1 MLHHYGSSLNSLP
14 LLDAFLH
21 SNHHPATP
29 ANATTHATP
38 AAHAT
43 PATPPAAPAS
53 FHDLRIGY
61 GGHMGVLTNIHR
73 DGFGSMGFHAWPET
87 LAWDGFS
94 GDFGAGYLGHVVG
107 SVCVLVYHER
117 LGWLGFGGDVEEE
130 EIQKGGGGEGGGGG
144 GIVGGVKVKVQP
156 KDTVR
161 RKIYVAPM
169 GAKIEI
175 SAGVIREFVYY
186 HHHNATK
193 EHKKETK
200 DKKNKN
206 KLILEFDRV
215 AGENAS
221 QAILKVEDTLGMGI
235 KLKTRGL
242 RIVRGGGYL
251 VDLPGWVEIGL

>member
-14 LLDAFLH
+14 MIDAFLQ
-21 SNHHPATP
+21 PPTAD
-29 ANATTHATP
+29 NAP
-38 AAHAT
+38 AAAD
-43 PATPPAAPAS
+43 AAPAS

-87 LAWDGFS
+87 LAWDGYS

-107 SVCVLVYHER
+107 SVCVLVLHEGW
-117 LGWLGFGGDVEEE
+117 GWLGFGGNVE
-130 EIQKGGGGEGGGGG
+130 EIQEEEGEGGGEGEKGGGM
-144 GIVGGVKVKVQP
+144 VGGVKVKVQP

-186 HHHNATK
+186 HYHHHHHHNATK
-193 EHKKETK
+193 ETKETK
-200 DKKNKN
+200 EHNATKEKKEHKN
-206 KLILEFDRV
+206 KLILELNRV

-242 RIVRGGGYL
+242 RNVRGGGYL

>member
-1 MLHHYGSSLNSLP
+1 MI
-14 LLDAFLH
+14 DAFFH
-21 SNHHPATP
+21 SNPPPPPAS
-29 ANATTHATP
+29 ASATH
-38 AAHAT
+38 AAHA
-43 PATPPAAPAS
+43 AAHAS

-61 GGHMGVLTNIHR
+61 GGHMGVLTNIHA

-107 SVCVLVYHER
+107 SVCVLVLHER
-117 LGWLGFGGDVEEE
+117 LGWLGFGGNVEEE
-130 EIQKGGGGEGGGGG
+130 GIQEEGGGGGEGGGGVG
-144 GIVGGVKVKVQP
+144 GVGGVKVKVQP

-169 GAKIEI
+169 GAKVEI
-175 SAGVIREFVYY
+175 SAGVIREFVY
-186 HHHNATK
+186 HHHNPTK
-193 EHKKETK
+193 EH
-200 DKKNKN
+200 NA

-215 AGENAS
+215 PGENAS
-221 QAILKVEDTLGMGI
+221 QAILQVEDTLGMGI

-242 RIVRGGGYL
+242 RNVRGGGYL

>member
-21 SNHHPATP
+21 SNPPPTSNADNAD
-29 ANATTHATP
+29 ANAT
-38 AAHAT
+38 AHA
-43 PATPPAAPAS
+43 AAQS

-61 GGHMGVLTNIHR
+61 GGHMGVLTNIHP

-107 SVCVLVYHER
+107 SVCVLVLHER
-117 LGWLGFGGDVEEE
+117 WGWLGFGGNVE
-130 EIQKGGGGEGGGGG
+130 EIQEGDEKGGGGGGG
-144 GIVGGVKVKVQP
+144 GIGGGGVKVKVQP

-186 HHHNATK
+186 HHHHHNATK
-193 EHKKETK
+193 ETKETK
-200 DKKNKN
+200 EKTKEKKN
-206 KLILEFDRV
+206 KLILELNRV

-221 QAILKVEDTLGMGI
+221 QAILKVEDTIGMGV

-242 RIVRGGGYL
+242 RNVRGGGYL

>member
-14 LLDAFLH
+14 MIDAFLH
-21 SNHHPATP
+21 SNPPPTSNTSNVATP
-29 ANATTHATP
+29 TTP
-38 AAHAT
+38 AAQ
-43 PATPPAAPAS
+43 S

-87 LAWDGFS
+87 LAWDGYS

-107 SVCVLVYHER
+107 SVCVLVNHER
-117 LGWLGFGGDVEEE
+117 WGWLGFGGNVE
-130 EIQKGGGGEGGGGG
+130 EIQEGDEKGGGGEGGG
-144 GIVGGVKVKVQP
+144 IVGVGVKVKVQP

-186 HHHNATK
+186 HHYSSYNDHNDPTK
-193 EHKKETK
+193 EH
-200 DKKNKN
+200 KN
-206 KLILEFDRV
+206 KLILELNRV

-221 QAILKVEDTLGMGI
+221 QAILKVEDTIGMGM

-242 RIVRGGGYL
+242 RNVRGGGYL
-251 VDLPGWVEIGL
+251 VDLPGVVEIGL

>member
-14 LLDAFLH
+14 MIDAFLH
-21 SNHHPATP
+21 SNHHPPTSASN
-29 ANATTHATP
+29 ADNATAH

-43 PATPPAAPAS
+43 QS

-87 LAWDGFS
+87 LAWDGYS

-107 SVCVLVYHER
+107 SVCVLVLHER
-117 LGWLGFGGDVEEE
+117 WGWLGFGGNVVGEE
-130 EIQKGGGGEGGGGG
+130 GGGGGG

-169 GAKIEI
+169 GARIEI

-186 HHHNATK
+186 HHHHHNLT
-193 EHKKETK
+193 KETK
-200 DKKNKN
+200 KKEHKN
-206 KLILEFDRV
+206 KLILELNRV

-221 QAILKVEDTLGMGI
+221 QAILKVEDTIGMGI

-242 RIVRGGGYL
+242 RNVRGGGYL
-251 VDLPGWVEIGL
+251 VDLPGVVEIGLEM

>member
-14 LLDAFLH
+14 MIDAFLH
-21 SNHHPATP
+21 SNPPPTSN
-29 ANATTHATP
+29 ANATAHATHAT
-38 AAHAT
+38 H
-43 PATPPAAPAS
+43 AS

-87 LAWDGFS
+87 LAWDGYS

-107 SVCVLVYHER
+107 SVCVLVKHER
-117 LGWLGFGGDVEEE
+117 WGWLGFGGNVVEEE
-130 EIQKGGGGEGGGGG
+130 EIQEDGGEGEGEGGGGG
-144 GIVGGVKVKVQP
+144 GYEGGVGGGGVKVKVQP

-193 EHKKETK
+193 E
-200 DKKNKN
+200 N
-206 KLILEFDRV
+206 KLIIELNRV

-221 QAILKVEDTLGMGI
+221 QAILQVEDTIGMGI

-242 RIVRGGGYL
+242 RNVRGGGYL

>member
-1 MLHHYGSSLNSLP
+1 
-14 LLDAFLH
+14 
-21 SNHHPATP
+21 
-29 ANATTHATP
+29 
-38 AAHAT
+38 
-43 PATPPAAPAS
+43 
-53 FHDLRIGY
+53 
-61 GGHMGVLTNIHR
+61 MGVLTNIHP

-117 LGWLGFGGDVEEE
+117 WGWLGFGGNVE
-130 EIQKGGGGEGGGGG
+130 EIQEEGDEKGGGG
-144 GIVGGVKVKVQP
+144 GIVGVGVKVKVQP

-169 GAKIEI
+169 GARIGI

-186 HHHNATK
+186 HHYSSYNDHDDP
-193 EHKKETK
+193 TK
-200 DKKNKN
+200 DKLMIELN
-206 KLILEFDRV
+206 RV
-215 AGENAS
+215 ASENAS
-221 QAILKVEDTLGMGI
+221 QAILKIEDTIGMGI

-242 RIVRGGGYL
+242 RNVRGGGYL

>member
-14 LLDAFLH
+14 MIDAFFH
-21 SNHHPATP
+21 SNP
-29 ANATTHATP
+29 ANPPAVDN
-38 AAHAT
+38 AAH
-43 PATPPAAPAS
+43 AS

-61 GGHMGVLTNIHR
+61 GGHMGVLTNIHP

-107 SVCVLVYHER
+107 SVCVLVLHER
-117 LGWLGFGGDVEEE
+117 WGWLGFGGNVVEEE
-130 EIQKGGGGEGGGGG
+130 EEEGGG
-144 GIVGGVKVKVQP
+144 GIVGVGVKVKVQP

-169 GAKIEI
+169 GARIGI

-186 HHHNATK
+186 HHYSSYNDHHNDPTK
-193 EHKKETK
+193 ETNATK
-200 DKKNKN
+200 DKKKKN
-206 KLILEFDRV
+206 KLILELNRV
-215 AGENAS
+215 ASENAS
-221 QAILKVEDTLGMGI
+221 QAILKVEDTIGMGI

-242 RIVRGGGYL
+242 RNVRGGGYL

>member
-14 LLDAFLH
+14 MIDAFFH
-21 SNHHPATP
+21 SNHHPAD
-29 ANATTHATP
+29 ANVHATH
-38 AAHAT
+38 AAHA
-43 PATPPAAPAS
+43 AHAS

-61 GGHMGVLTNIHR
+61 GGHMGVLTNIHP

-87 LAWDGFS
+87 LAWDGYS

-107 SVCVLVYHER
+107 SVCVLVLHER
-117 LGWLGFGGDVEEE
+117 LGWLGFGGNVGEEE
-130 EIQKGGGGEGGGGG
+130 EIQEEEGGGGG
-144 GIVGGVKVKVQP
+144 GGGGGGIFGVKVKVQP

-161 RKIYVAPM
+161 RKIYVASM
-169 GAKIEI
+169 GAKVEI

-186 HHHNATK
+186 HHHHNATK

-200 DKKNKN
+200 ETNEKKKKN
-206 KLILEFDRV
+206 KLILELNRV
-215 AGENAS
+215 TGENAS
-221 QAILKVEDTLGMGI
+221 QAILKVEDTTGMGI

-242 RIVRGGGYL
+242 RIARGGAYL

>member
-21 SNHHPATP
+21 SNPPPTS
-29 ANATTHATP
+29 NADNADAA
-38 AAHAT
+38 AAHA
-43 PATPPAAPAS
+43 AAHAS

-61 GGHMGVLTNIHR
+61 GGHMGVLTNIHA

-87 LAWDGFS
+87 LAWDGYS

-107 SVCVLVYHER
+107 SVCVLVLHER
-117 LGWLGFGGDVEEE
+117 WGWLGFGGNVVEEE
-130 EIQKGGGGEGGGGG
+130 DVQDEKNEGGGG
-144 GIVGGVKVKVQP
+144 GIVGGVVKIKVQP

-186 HHHNATK
+186 HHHHNATK
-193 EHKKETK
+193 EKTNEKK
-200 DKKNKN
+200 D
-206 KLILEFDRV
+206 KLILELNRV
-215 AGENAS
+215 PGENAS
-221 QAILKVEDTLGMGI
+221 QAILQVEDTIGMGI

-242 RIVRGGGYL
+242 RNVRGGGYL
-251 VDLPGWVEIGL
+251 VDLPGVVEIGL

>member
-14 LLDAFLH
+14 LLDNFLH
-21 SNHHPATP
+21 SNPPPTSKADSATP
-29 ANATTHATP
+29 ATP
-38 AAHAT
+38 AAH
-43 PATPPAAPAS
+43 AS

-87 LAWDGFS
+87 LAWDGYS

-107 SVCVLVYHER
+107 SVCVLVLHER
-117 LGWLGFGGDVEEE
+117 LGWLGFGGDVVEEE
-130 EIQKGGGGEGGGGG
+130 EIQEGEEGGGGGG

-161 RKIYVAPM
+161 RKIYVASM
-169 GAKIEI
+169 GAKVEI

-186 HHHNATK
+186 HHYHHHHHNATK

-200 DKKNKN
+200 ETKKKEKKN
-206 KLILEFDRV
+206 KLIIELNRV
-215 AGENAS
+215 ASENAS
-221 QAILKVEDTLGMGI
+221 QAILKVEDTTGMGI

-242 RIVRGGGYL
+242 RNVRGGGYL

>member
-1 MLHHYGSSLNSLP
+1 MI
-14 LLDAFLH
+14 DAFIQPPTA
-21 SNHHPATP
+21 SNAD
-29 ANATTHATP
+29 ADNADAD
-38 AAHAT
+38 
-43 PATPPAAPAS
+43 AAPAS

-61 GGHMGVLTNIHR
+61 GGHMGVLTNIHP

-107 SVCVLVYHER
+107 SVCVLVCHER
-117 LGWLGFGGDVEEE
+117 LGWLGFGGNVVEEE
-130 EIQKGGGGEGGGGG
+130 ERDEKEGGEGGGG

-161 RKIYVAPM
+161 RKIYVASM
-169 GAKIEI
+169 GAKVEI

-186 HHHNATK
+186 HYHHHHHNATK
-193 EHKKETK
+193 EHK
-200 DKKNKN
+200 N
-206 KLILEFDRV
+206 KLILEINRV

-242 RIVRGGGYL
+242 RNVRGGGYL
-251 VDLPGWVEIGL
+251 VDLPGVVEIGL

>member
-14 LLDAFLH
+14 LLDSYLY
-21 SNHHPATP
+21 SNPPPTS
-29 ANATTHATP
+29 NAVNATP
-38 AAHAT
+38 AAAHA
-43 PATPPAAPAS
+43 AHAS

-87 LAWDGFS
+87 LAWDGYS

-107 SVCVLVYHER
+107 SVCVLVKHER
-117 LGWLGFGGDVEEE
+117 LGWLGFGGNVE
-130 EIQKGGGGEGGGGG
+130 EIQEGDEGGGGGEGGG
-144 GIVGGVKVKVQP
+144 IFGGVKVKVQP

-186 HHHNATK
+186 HHHHNAPNEKTK
-193 EHKKETK
+193 EKK
-200 DKKNKN
+200 KKKN
-206 KLILEFDRV
+206 KLILELNRV
-215 AGENAS
+215 PGENAS
-221 QAILKVEDTLGMGI
+221 QAILQVEDTIGIGI

-242 RIVRGGGYL
+242 RNMRGGGYL
-251 VDLPGWVEIGL
+251 VDLPGWVEIGLEM

>member
-14 LLDAFLH
+14 MIDAFLH
-21 SNHHPATP
+21 SNPASP
-29 ANATTHATP
+29 A
-38 AAHAT
+38 AAHA
-43 PATPPAAPAS
+43 AHAVAHAS

-61 GGHMGVLTNIHR
+61 GGHMGILTNIHR

-87 LAWDGFS
+87 LAWDGYS

-107 SVCVLVYHER
+107 SVCVLVLHER
-117 LGWLGFGGDVEEE
+117 WGWLGFGGDVVEEGIQEEE
-130 EIQKGGGGEGGGGG
+130 GEGGEGGGGG
-144 GIVGGVKVKVQP
+144 GGGGVGVKVKVQP

-161 RKIYVAPM
+161 RKIYVASM

-186 HHHNATK
+186 HHHNPTK
-193 EHKKETK
+193 EH
-200 DKKNKN
+200 KN
-206 KLILEFDRV
+206 KLILELNRV

-221 QAILKVEDTLGMGI
+221 QAILQVEDTIGMGI

-242 RIVRGGGYL
+242 RNVRGGGYL
-251 VDLPGWVEIGL
+251 VDLPGVVEIGL

>member
-14 LLDAFLH
+14 MIDAFLH
-21 SNHHPATP
+21 SNPPPTSNADATP
-29 ANATTHATP
+29 ADATP
-38 AAHAT
+38 ATHAAHAT
-43 PATPPAAPAS
+43 QS

-61 GGHMGVLTNIHR
+61 GGHMGVLTNIHA

-107 SVCVLVYHER
+107 SVCVLVLHEK
-117 LGWLGFGGDVEEE
+117 LGWLGFGGDVVGEE
-130 EIQKGGGGEGGGGG
+130 EIRKEEGEGGGGG
-144 GIVGGVKVKVQP
+144 VGGVKVKVQP

-169 GAKIEI
+169 GAKVEI

-186 HHHNATK
+186 HHHHNATK
-193 EHKKETK
+193 EHNTTNEK
-200 DKKNKN
+200 KN
-206 KLILEFDRV
+206 KLIIELNRV
-215 AGENAS
+215 PGENAS
-221 QAILKVEDTLGMGI
+221 QAILKVEDTIGMGI

-242 RIVRGGGYL
+242 RNVRGGGYL
-251 VDLPGWVEIGL
+251 VDLPGVVEIGL

>member
-1 MLHHYGSSLNSLP
+1 MI
-14 LLDAFLH
+14 DAFFH
-21 SNHHPATP
+21 SNPPPPSNVAT
-29 ANATTHATP
+29 HV
-38 AAHAT
+38 AAH
-43 PATPPAAPAS
+43 AS

-61 GGHMGVLTNIHR
+61 GGHMGVLTNIHP

-87 LAWDGFS
+87 LAWDGYS

-107 SVCVLVYHER
+107 SVCVLVLHER
-117 LGWLGFGGDVEEE
+117 LGWLGFGGNVVEEE
-130 EIQKGGGGEGGGGG
+130 EEEEGGGM
-144 GIVGGVKVKVQP
+144 VGGVKVKVQP

-169 GAKIEI
+169 GARIGI

-186 HHHNATK
+186 HHYSSYNDHHNDPTK
-193 EHKKETK
+193 ETNATK
-200 DKKNKN
+200 DKKKKN
-206 KLILEFDRV
+206 KLILELNRV
-215 AGENAS
+215 ASENAS

-242 RIVRGGGYL
+242 RNVRGGGYL

>member
-14 LLDAFLH
+14 LLDNFFH
-21 SNHHPATP
+21 SNPPPTS
-29 ANATTHATP
+29 NATAHATHATAP
-38 AAHAT
+38 AAH
-43 PATPPAAPAS
+43 AS

-107 SVCVLVYHER
+107 SVCVLVLHEGW
-117 LGWLGFGGDVEEE
+117 GWLGFGGDVEEIQE
-130 EIQKGGGGEGGGGG
+130 EGEKGGGIG
-144 GIVGGVKVKVQP
+144 VGVKVKVQP

-186 HHHNATK
+186 HHHHNPTK
-193 EHKKETK
+193 EKK
-200 DKKNKN
+200 DK
-206 KLILEFDRV
+206 LIIEFDRV

-221 QAILKVEDTLGMGI
+221 QAILQVEDTIGMGI

-242 RIVRGGGYL
+242 RNVRGGGYL

>member
-14 LLDAFLH
+14 MIDAFLH
-21 SNHHPATP
+21 SNPPPTSNADNAD
-29 ANATTHATP
+29 ANATAH
-38 AAHAT
+38 AAH
-43 PATPPAAPAS
+43 AS

-61 GGHMGVLTNIHR
+61 GGHMGVLTNIHP

-87 LAWDGFS
+87 LAWDGYS

-107 SVCVLVYHER
+107 SVCVLVNHER
-117 LGWLGFGGDVEEE
+117 WGWLGFGGNVVEEE
-130 EIQKGGGGEGGGGG
+130 EIQDVQEGGGGG
-144 GIVGGVKVKVQP
+144 VGGVKVKVQP

-161 RKIYVAPM
+161 RKIYVASM

-186 HHHNATK
+186 HHHHHNATK
-193 EHKKETK
+193 E
-200 DKKNKN
+200 N
-206 KLILEFDRV
+206 KLILELNRV

-221 QAILKVEDTLGMGI
+221 QAILKVEDTIGMGI

-242 RIVRGGGYL
+242 RNVRGGGYL
-251 VDLPGWVEIGL
+251 VDLPGVVEIGL

>member
-14 LLDAFLH
+14 MIDAFFH
-21 SNHHPATP
+21 SNPPPTSNVA
-29 ANATTHATP
+29 THATHT
-38 AAHAT
+38 AH
-43 PATPPAAPAS
+43 ATPPAAPAS
-53 FHDLRIGY
+53 FHDFRIGY
-61 GGHMGVLTNIHR
+61 GGHMGVLTNIHP

-107 SVCVLVYHER
+107 SVCVLVLHER
-117 LGWLGFGGDVEEE
+117 WGWLGFGGNVE
-130 EIQKGGGGEGGGGG
+130 EIQKEEDEKGGGG
-144 GIVGGVKVKVQP
+144 GIVGVGVKVKVQP

-161 RKIYVAPM
+161 RKIYVASM
-169 GAKIEI
+169 GAKIGI

-186 HHHNATK
+186 HHYHHPHHHNATK
-193 EHKKETK
+193 ETKETK
-200 DKKNKN
+200 EKKKKKN
-206 KLILEFDRV
+206 KLILELNRV
-215 AGENAS
+215 ASENAS

-242 RIVRGGGYL
+242 RNVRGGGYL

>member
-14 LLDAFLH
+14 LLDAFLY
-21 SNHHPATP
+21 SNPPPTSNA
-29 ANATTHATP
+29 ANATHATHATP
-38 AAHAT
+38 ATAHAT
-43 PATPPAAPAS
+43 QS

-61 GGHMGVLTNIHR
+61 GGHMGVLTNIHP

-107 SVCVLVYHER
+107 SVCVLVLHER
-117 LGWLGFGGDVEEE
+117 LGWLGFGGNVVEEE
-130 EIQKGGGGEGGGGG
+130 EIHDEGGGGG
-144 GIVGGVKVKVQP
+144 GGGVGGVKVKVQP

-161 RKIYVAPM
+161 RKIYVASM

-186 HHHNATK
+186 HYHHHNATK

-200 DKKNKN
+200 KKEHKN
-206 KLILEFDRV
+206 KLILELNRV

-221 QAILKVEDTLGMGI
+221 QAILKVEDTIGMGI

-242 RIVRGGGYL
+242 RNVRGGGYL

>member
-14 LLDAFLH
+14 LLDAFLY
-21 SNHHPATP
+21 SNPPPTSNAV
-29 ANATTHATP
+29 NAT
-38 AAHAT
+38 AHAT
-43 PATPPAAPAS
+43 PTTPAAQS

-87 LAWDGFS
+87 LAWDGYS

-107 SVCVLVYHER
+107 SVCVLVLHER
-117 LGWLGFGGDVEEE
+117 LGWLGFGGNVVEE
-130 EIQKGGGGEGGGGG
+130 EIQKEEGGGGG
-144 GIVGGVKVKVQP
+144 GGGGAGVGGVGGVKVKVKVQP

-169 GAKIEI
+169 GAKVEI

-186 HHHNATK
+186 NHYSSYNDHTTK
-193 EHKKETK
+193 EKK
-200 DKKNKN
+200 D

-215 AGENAS
+215 PGENAS
-221 QAILKVEDTLGMGI
+221 QAILKVEDTIGMGI

-242 RIVRGGGYL
+242 RNVRGGGYL

>member
-14 LLDAFLH
+14 MIDAFFH
-21 SNHHPATP
+21 SNPPPSAT
-29 ANATTHATP
+29 AHATHATHATP
-38 AAHAT
+38 AAH
-43 PATPPAAPAS
+43 AS

-61 GGHMGVLTNIHR
+61 GGHMGVLTNIHP

-107 SVCVLVYHER
+107 SVCVLVLHER
-117 LGWLGFGGDVEEE
+117 LGWLGFGGDVVEEE
-130 EIQKGGGGEGGGGG
+130 EEGGGAGG
-144 GIVGGVKVKVQP
+144 GIFGVKLKVQP

-169 GAKIEI
+169 GAKVEI

-186 HHHNATK
+186 HHYHHHNA
-193 EHKKETK
+193 
-200 DKKNKN
+200 
-206 KLILEFDRV
+206 KLMVEFDRV
-215 AGENAS
+215 ASENAS
-221 QAILKVEDTLGMGI
+221 QAILQVEDTIGIGI

-242 RIVRGGGYL
+242 RNVRGGGYL

>member
-14 LLDAFLH
+14 MIDAFIQ
-21 SNHHPATP
+21 PPTAGT
-29 ANATTHATP
+29 AHAD
-38 AAHAT
+38 AAHA
-43 PATPPAAPAS
+43 AHAS

-87 LAWDGFS
+87 LAWDGYS

-107 SVCVLVYHER
+107 SVCVLVLHER
-117 LGWLGFGGDVEEE
+117 WGWLGFGGNVVEEE
-130 EIQKGGGGEGGGGG
+130 EKKGEGGGGDG
-144 GIVGGVKVKVQP
+144 GGGMVGGVKVKVQP

-175 SAGVIREFVYY
+175 SAGVIWEFVYY
-186 HHHNATK
+186 HHYSSYNDHTTK
-193 EHKKETK
+193 KK
-200 DKKNKN
+200 KN
-206 KLILEFDRV
+206 KLIIELNRV
-215 AGENAS
+215 SGENAS
-221 QAILKVEDTLGMGI
+221 QAILKVEDTIGMGI

-242 RIVRGGGYL
+242 RNVRGGGYL

>member
-14 LLDAFLH
+14 LLDNFLH
-21 SNHHPATP
+21 SNPPPTS
-29 ANATTHATP
+29 NAADADN
-38 AAHAT
+38 AAHA
-43 PATPPAAPAS
+43 AHAS

-61 GGHMGVLTNIHR
+61 GGHMGVLTNIHA

-107 SVCVLVYHER
+107 SVCVLVLHER
-117 LGWLGFGGDVEEE
+117 WGWLGFGGNVEEE
-130 EIQKGGGGEGGGGG
+130 EEGGGGDEGGGGG
-144 GIVGGVKVKVQP
+144 VGGGVKVKVQP

-161 RKIYVAPM
+161 RKVYVAPM

-186 HHHNATK
+186 HYQHHHHNAPNEKTK
-193 EHKKETK
+193 ETGK
-200 DKKNKN
+200 KN
-206 KLILEFDRV
+206 KLILELNRV
-215 AGENAS
+215 PGENAS
-221 QAILKVEDTLGMGI
+221 QAILKVEDTIGMGI

-242 RIVRGGGYL
+242 MRNVRGGGYL

>member
-14 LLDAFLH
+14 LLDSFLH
-21 SNHHPATP
+21 SNPPPTP
-29 ANATTHATP
+29 NTNATAHATHAT
-38 AAHAT
+38 H
-43 PATPPAAPAS
+43 AS

-87 LAWDGFS
+87 LAWDGYS

-107 SVCVLVYHER
+107 SVCVLVLHER
-117 LGWLGFGGDVEEE
+117 WGWLGFGGDVEE
-130 EIQKGGGGEGGGGG
+130 IQEGDEGGGGG
-144 GIVGGVKVKVQP
+144 GIVGGGVKVKVQP

-169 GAKIEI
+169 GAKVEI

-186 HHHNATK
+186 HHHHHHNATK

-200 DKKNKN
+200 ETKEHKN

-215 AGENAS
+215 PGENAS
-221 QAILKVEDTLGMGI
+221 QAILQVEDTIGIGI

-242 RIVRGGGYL
+242 RNVRGGGYL
-251 VDLPGWVEIGL
+251 VDLPGVVEIGL

>member
-14 LLDAFLH
+14 LLDNFLH
-21 SNHHPATP
+21 SNPPPTSASNIAAHA
-29 ANATTHATP
+29 THATP
-38 AAHAT
+38 T
-43 PATPPAAPAS
+43 TPPAAQS
-53 FHDLRIGY
+53 FYDLRIGY
-61 GGHMGVLTNIHR
+61 GGHMGVLTNIHP

-107 SVCVLVYHER
+107 SVCVLVHHER
-117 LGWLGFGGDVEEE
+117 LGWLGFGGNVE
-130 EIQKGGGGEGGGGG
+130 EIQKEEEGEGGGGGGEGGRG

-161 RKIYVAPM
+161 RKIYVASI

-186 HHHNATK
+186 HYHNATK
-193 EHKKETK
+193 EKTKEH
-200 DKKNKN
+200 KN
-206 KLILEFDRV
+206 KLIVELNRV

-221 QAILKVEDTLGMGI
+221 QAILQVEDTIGMGI

-242 RIVRGGGYL
+242 RNVRGGGYL

>member
-1 MLHHYGSSLNSLP
+1 MI
-14 LLDAFLH
+14 DAFLH
-21 SNHHPATP
+21 SNPPPTS
-29 ANATTHATP
+29 NADNAD
-38 AAHAT
+38 AAHA
-43 PATPPAAPAS
+43 PHAAHAAHAS

-107 SVCVLVYHER
+107 SVCVLVLHER
-117 LGWLGFGGDVEEE
+117 LGWLGFGGNVE
-130 EIQKGGGGEGGGGG
+130 EIQEEGDEGGGGG
-144 GIVGGVKVKVQP
+144 GVGGVKVKVQP

-169 GAKIEI
+169 GAKVEI

-186 HHHNATK
+186 HHYSSYNDHHNDPS
-193 EHKKETK
+193 K
-200 DKKNKN
+200 D
-206 KLILEFDRV
+206 KLILELNRV
-215 AGENAS
+215 PGENAS
-221 QAILKVEDTLGMGI
+221 QAILQVEDTIGMGI

-242 RIVRGGGYL
+242 RNVRGGGYL